1 MNREIERLA
10 GTANF
15 GHIEKFEDVVKYDP
29 RLEAFAK
36 LIIEKCAELCVKN
49 EYFNE
54 HSVASEYAMKA
65 AEAFKSHFGMDN

>member
-1 MNREIERLA
+1 MMHRELERLA

-15 GHIEKFEDVVKYDP
+15 GYIEKFKEEVEYDK

-36 LIIEKCAELCVKN
+36 LIIDKCAEICVKN

-54 HSVASEYAMKA
+54 HSAASEWSIKA
-65 AEAFKSHFGMDN
+65 SKAFKSHFGME